1 MLRGLSSGSFVAPES
16 SSEQVASGDEQLT
29 HTNPSNTRVAAIGS
43 SILRVF
49 NRIFCASHGVVP
61 LNNAGIDGQHEPDPR
76 LPFKCEPTRAS
87 YHTIVIPDTLIAEP
101 IVVTAIFKVA
111 DNGTG
116 LTKAEQARLFKPF
129 SQVCIAEL
137 GDKYNF
143 LETTLL

>member
-1 MLRGLSSGSFVAPES
+1 MLRGLSSGSFAAPES

-29 HTNPSNTRVAAIGS
+29 HTNPSNRVAAIGS

-87 YHTIVIPDTLIAEP
+87 YHTIDIPDTLVAEP

-129 SQVCIAEL
+129 SQVWIAEL
-137 GDKYNF
+137 VDKY
-143 LETTLL
+143 